1 MSSVIHKSME
11 LLEAIQPENDKEE
24 WSATEISRKLNIPV
38 QTVHR
43 LLSSLSEARLVYKS
57 KETKKFRLSFS
68 IIQMGYALRN
78 SLAAYPCSL
87 PIMEKLA
94 QKTNHCVCL
103 SVLEGTEGIIVDTV
117 ASKTAQI
124 IEPELMRN
132 PLHIGSANKVLL
144 AHLPLSLKEKLIN
157 SLLKDDN
164 NLSKEGLESEL
175 KTIKKHGFSI
185 TVGEIKEGFTEI
197 AVPIF
202 SWEEKTV
209 AAISVL
215 ISGRNVK
222 NHILEETAI
231 SIVQA
236 AEEISLEL
244 GWYK

>member
-1 MSSVIHKSME
+1 ME
-11 LLEAIQPENDKEE
+11 CYRILEAIQPENDKEE

-78 SLAAYPCSL
+78 SLAVYPCSL

-157 SLLKDDN
+157 SLLKDDY